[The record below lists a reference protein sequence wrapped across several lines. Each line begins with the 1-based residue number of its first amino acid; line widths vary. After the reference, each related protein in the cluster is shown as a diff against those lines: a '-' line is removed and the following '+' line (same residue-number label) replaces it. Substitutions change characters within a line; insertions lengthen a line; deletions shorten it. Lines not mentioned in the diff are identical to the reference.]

1 MSATITTTTTTITT
15 SFDNDTPGAFRPS
28 LTGGSPLGAESSD
41 ILFAPSQ
48 RNQGSPET
56 LADVLDELGLPPWLK
71 NAARNMLLAG
81 DGGSQ
86 LPSESSAAKTINSF
100 QRDNGIRY
108 LSPDQ
113 VKQMAETGY
122 FTDKNGKTR
131 LVEGDV
137 QLAAQKLMANGGELY
152 RKLESAKNGEHDGKL
167 SQEDY
172 RCAVKDGTISANGGS
187 GYSEPMRGISLLD
200 FMNAIMNGNI
210 STNRPS
216 EYGAAKTINDFQKA
230 HGISHLSIDQLQQM
244 AETGYCKDKN
254 GKFIP
259 VPEEVQDAA
268 RAMAANNFELFKKL
282 ESATNGEHDGSL
294 SIGDFGEAVKD
305 GSISKGRGSDFMR
318 DVSFEMEPEGGFD
331 GLPSRGDAAR
341 TIRDFQKDNG
351 IRLLDI
357 DQLRKMA
364 ETGYYTDKLGRT
376 REVSPEVQQAA
387 QRMAANNFE
396 LFKQLESATNGE
408 HDGKLSQGD
417 YTEAVKDGTI
427 QGRSG
432 HQPDYRYI
440 RNPDEAWPA
449 GGDRASA
456 TAASRTM
463 QDFQGQHGIRFLTI
477 DQVRQMATSGYCTD
491 KNGNT
496 IQVPDEVRQAAQRMA
511 ANNYALFK
519 ELESAT
525 NGEHDGRL
533 SMKDYGNAGK
543 DRVIYT

>member
-15 SFDNDTPGAFRPS
+15 NFDNDTPGAFRPV

-41 ILFAPSQ
+41 ILFAPPS
-48 RNQGSPET
+48 RNQGAPES

-86 LPSESSAAKTINSF
+86 LPSESSAARTINSF
-100 QRDNGIRY
+100 QKDNDIRY

-122 FTDKNGKTR
+122 FTDKNGKTS
-131 LVEGDV
+131 LVDGEV

-172 RCAVKDGTISANGGS
+172 RYAVKDGTISANGGS
-187 GYSEPMRGISLLD
+187 DYSPSMRGISLLD

-210 STNRPS
+210 SSNRPS
-216 EYGAAKTINDFQKA
+216 EYGAAKTINDFQKE

-282 ESATNGEHDGSL
+282 ESATNGKHDGSL
-294 SIGDFGEAVKD
+294 SIGDFREAVKD
-305 GSISKGRGSDFMR
+305 GSISKGGGFVPDG
-318 DVSFEMEPEGGFD
+318 DYELEPEEGFD
-331 GLPSRGDAAR
+331 SLPSRADAAR
-341 TIRDFQKDNG
+341 TIRDFQKDND
-351 IRLLDI
+351 IRLLDVE
-357 DQLRKMA
+357 QVRKMA
-364 ETGYYTDKLGRT
+364 ETGYYTDKFGRS
-376 REVSPEVQQAA
+376 RPVPDDVRLAA

-427 QGRSG
+427 QARSG
-432 HQPDYRYI
+432 DRPDYRYF
-440 RNPDEAWPA
+440 RNPDEVWPG
-449 GGDRASA
+449 GGDRTSA
-456 TAASRTM
+456 TAASHTM
-463 QDFQGQHGIRFLTI
+463 QEFQAQHGIRFLDI
-477 DQVRQMATSGYCTD
+477 DQVRQMATTGYCTD
-491 KNGNT
+491 KDGNT
-496 IQVPDEVRQAAQRMA
+496 IQVPEEVRSAAQRMA

-533 SMKDYGNAGK
+533 SMKDYRNAGQ
-543 DRVIYT
+543 DRILQT

>member
-15 SFDNDTPGAFRPS
+15 TFDNDTPGLFRPS
-28 LTGGSPLGAESSD
+28 FTGGSPLGAESSD

-48 RNQGSPET
+48 RQQGSSDP

-131 LVEGDV
+131 LVDDDV
-137 QLAAQKLMANGGELY
+137 RLAAQKMMANGGELY

-172 RCAVKDGTISANGGS
+172 RYAVKDGTISANGGS
-187 GYSEPMRGISLLD
+187 DYPSTMRGISLLD

-210 STNRPS
+210 SSNRPS
-216 EYGAAKTINDFQKA
+216 EYGAAKTINDFQKE

-254 GKFIP
+254 GKFIQ

-268 RAMAANNFELFKKL
+268 RAMAANDFELFKKL
-282 ESATNGEHDGSL
+282 ESATNGKHDGSL

-305 GSISKGRGSDFMR
+305 GSISKGSGFMR
-318 DVSFEMEPEGGFD
+318 DVGFELEPEGGFE
-331 GLPSRGDAAR
+331 GLPSRADAAR
-341 TIRDFQKDNG
+341 TIKDFQKDND
-351 IRLLDI
+351 IHLLDVN
-357 DQLRKMA
+357 QVRQMA
-364 ETGYYTDKLGRT
+364 ETGYYTDKSGRS
-376 REVSPEVQQAA
+376 RPVPDDVRLAA

-408 HDGKLSQGD
+408 HDGRLSQGD

-440 RNPDEAWPA
+440 RNPDDVWT
-449 GGDRASA
+449 GSGDRTSA

-463 QDFQGQHGIRFLTI
+463 QEFQAQHGIRFLNV
-477 DQVRQMATSGYCTD
+477 DQVRQMATTGYCTD
-491 KNGNT
+491 KDGNT
-496 IQVPDEVRQAAQRMA
+496 IQVPEEVRQAAQRMA
-511 ANNYALFK
+511 ADNYALFK

-533 SMKDYGNAGK
+533 SMKDYRNA
-543 DRVIYT
+543 DRDRYFAT

>member
-15 SFDNDTPGAFRPS
+15 TFDNDTPGIFRPV
-28 LTGGSPLGAESSD
+28 LTGGSQFGPESSD
-41 ILFAPSQ
+41 ILFAPQ

-56 LADVLDELGLPPWLK
+56 LDDVLDELGLPAWLK
-71 NAARNMLLAG
+71 NAARNMLLSG
-81 DGGSQ
+81 EGGSQ
-86 LPSESSAAKTINSF
+86 LPSESSAAKTINDF
-100 QRDNGIRY
+100 QKDNNIRY

-122 FTDKNGKTR
+122 FTDKDGKTR
-131 LVEGDV
+131 LVPGDV
-137 QLAAQKLMANGGELY
+137 QLAAQRMMANGGELY

-187 GYSEPMRGISLLD
+187 DYPPTRGISLLD

-216 EYGAAKTINDFQKA
+216 EYGAAKTINDFQKE

-254 GKFIP
+254 GKFIQ

-282 ESATNGEHDGSL
+282 ESATNGKHDGSL
-294 SIGDFGEAVKD
+294 SIGDFREAVKD
-305 GSISKGRGSDFMR
+305 GSISR
-318 DVSFEMEPEGGFD
+318 DSGYVHDGGFELELDDGVD
-331 GLPSRGDAAR
+331 GLPSRADAAR
-341 TIRDFQKDNG
+341 TIRDFQKDKNIG
-351 IRLLDI
+351 LLDVE
-357 DQLRKMA
+357 QVRMMA
-364 ETGYYTDKLGRT
+364 ETGYYADKSGRT
-376 REVSPEVQQAA
+376 HQVPDDVRLAA

-432 HQPDYRYI
+432 WPDYRYI
-440 RNPDEAWPA
+440 RNPDETWP
-449 GGDRASA
+449 GGDRTSASF
-456 TAASRTM
+456 AARTM
-463 QDFQGQHGIRFLTI
+463 QEFQAEHGMRFLTI
-477 DQVRQMATSGYCTD
+477 DQVRQMATTGYCTD
-491 KNGNT
+491 KHGNT
-496 IQVPDEVRQAAQRMA
+496 IQVPEEVRQAAQRMA

-533 SMKDYGNAGK
+533 SMKDYRNAGK
-543 DRVIYT
+543 DRVFQT

>member
-15 SFDNDTPGAFRPS
+15 TFDNDTPGAFRPV
-28 LTGGSPLGAESSD
+28 LTGVSPLGAESSD
-41 ILFAPSQ
+41 ILFARSP
-48 RNQGSPET
+48 RGQGSPET
-56 LADVLDELGLPPWLK
+56 LADVLDELDLPAWLK
-71 NAARNMLLAG
+71 NAARNMLFAG

-100 QRDNGIRY
+100 QKDNGIRY

-113 VKQMAETGY
+113 VRQMAETGY

-131 LVEGDV
+131 LVPEDV

-172 RCAVKDGTISANGGS
+172 RYAVEDGTISPNGGS
-187 GYSEPMRGISLLD
+187 GYAPTMRGISLLD

-210 STNRPS
+210 SSNRPS
-216 EYGAAKTINDFQKA
+216 EYGAAKTINDFQKE
-230 HGISHLSIDQLQQM
+230 HGISHLSIDQIQQM

-254 GKFIP
+254 GKFIQ

-282 ESATNGEHDGSL
+282 ESATNGKHDGSL
-294 SIGDFGEAVKD
+294 SIGDFREAVKD
-305 GSISKGRGSDFMR
+305 GSIGKGSGFVR
-318 DVSFEMEPEGGFD
+318 DASFDLELEGGFD
-331 GLPSRGDAAR
+331 GLPSRADAAR
-341 TIRDFQKDNG
+341 TIRDFQKDND

-357 DQLRKMA
+357 DQLRQMA
-364 ETGYYTDKLGRT
+364 ETGYYTDKSGKT
-376 REVSPEVQQAA
+376 RQVPEEVQQAA

-417 YTEAVKDGTI
+417 YSEAVKDGTI
-427 QGRSG
+427 QARSG
-432 HQPDYRYI
+432 DRPDYRYI
-440 RNPDEAWPA
+440 RNPDEVRP
-449 GGDRASA
+449 GGDWTSASA
-456 TAASRTM
+456 ATRTM
-463 QDFQGQHGIRFLTI
+463 QHFQAEHGIRFLTI
-477 DQVRQMATSGYCTD
+477 DQVRQMAATGYCTD
-491 KNGNT
+491 KNGKT
-496 IQVPDEVRQAAQRMA
+496 IQVPEEVQQAAQRMA

-533 SMKDYGNAGK
+533 SMKDYRNAGR
-543 DRVIYT
+543 DRVFYT

>member
-15 SFDNDTPGAFRPS
+15 TFDNDTPGIFRPV
-28 LTGGSPLGAESSD
+28 LTGGSQFGPESSD
-41 ILFAPSQ
+41 ILFAPQ

-56 LADVLDELGLPPWLK
+56 LDDVLDELGLPAWLK
-71 NAARNMLLAG
+71 NAARNMLLSG
-81 DGGSQ
+81 EGGSQ
-86 LPSESSAAKTINSF
+86 LPSESSAAKTINDF
-100 QRDNGIRY
+100 QKDNNIRY

-122 FTDKNGKTR
+122 FTDKDGKTR
-131 LVEGDV
+131 LVPGDV
-137 QLAAQKLMANGGELY
+137 QLAAQRMMANGGELY

-187 GYSEPMRGISLLD
+187 DYPPTRGISLLD

-216 EYGAAKTINDFQKA
+216 EYGAAKTINDFQKE

-254 GKFIP
+254 GKFIQ

-282 ESATNGEHDGSL
+282 ESATNGKHDGSL
-294 SIGDFGEAVKD
+294 SIGDFREAVKD
-305 GSISKGRGSDFMR
+305 GSISR
-318 DVSFEMEPEGGFD
+318 DGGYVHDGGFELELDDGFD
-331 GLPSRGDAAR
+331 GLPSRADAAR
-341 TIRDFQKDNG
+341 TIRDFQKDKNIG
-351 IRLLDI
+351 LLDVE
-357 DQLRKMA
+357 QVRMMA
-364 ETGYYTDKLGRT
+364 ETGYYTDKSGRT
-376 REVSPEVQQAA
+376 HQVPDDVRLAA

-432 HQPDYRYI
+432 WPDYRYI
-440 RNPDEAWPA
+440 RNPDETWP
-449 GGDRASA
+449 GGDRTSASF
-456 TAASRTM
+456 AARTM
-463 QDFQGQHGIRFLTI
+463 QEFQAEHGMRFLTI
-477 DQVRQMATSGYCTD
+477 DQVRQMATTGYCTD
-491 KNGNT
+491 KHGNT
-496 IQVPDEVRQAAQRMA
+496 IQVPEEVRQAAQRMA

-533 SMKDYGNAGK
+533 SMKDYRNAGK
-543 DRVIYT
+543 DRVFQT

>member
-15 SFDNDTPGAFRPS
+15 TFDNDTPGYLRPS
-28 LTGGSPLGAESSD
+28 FNGGSPLGAESSD

-48 RNQGSPET
+48 RNQGSSDP

-81 DGGSQ
+81 DGGNQ

-131 LVEGDV
+131 LVDDDV
-137 QLAAQKLMANGGELY
+137 RLAAQKMMANGGELY

-172 RCAVKDGTISANGGS
+172 RYAVKDGTISANGGS
-187 GYSEPMRGISLLD
+187 GYEPTMRGISLLD

-210 STNRPS
+210 SSNRPS
-216 EYGAAKTINDFQKA
+216 EYGAAKTINDFQKE

-254 GKFIP
+254 GKFIQ

-282 ESATNGEHDGSL
+282 ESATNGKHDGSL
-294 SIGDFGEAVKD
+294 SIGDFSEAVQD
-305 GSISKGRGSDFMR
+305 GSISKGRGSMR
-318 DVSFEMEPEGGFD
+318 DVSFELEPED
-331 GLPSRGDAAR
+331 SVEGLPSRADAAR
-341 TIRDFQKDNG
+341 TIRDFQKNND
-351 IRLLDI
+351 IHLLDVN
-357 DQLRKMA
+357 QVQQMA
-364 ETGYYTDKLGRT
+364 ETGYYTDKFGRT
-376 REVSPEVQQAA
+376 RPVPDDVRLAA

-440 RNPDEAWPA
+440 RNPDETWPG
-449 GGDRASA
+449 GGDRTSA
-456 TAASRTM
+456 TAATRTM
-463 QDFQGQHGIRFLTI
+463 QEFQAQHGIRFLNV
-477 DQVRQMATSGYCTD
+477 DQVRQMATTGYCTD
-491 KNGNT
+491 KDGNT
-496 IQVPDEVRQAAQRMA
+496 IQVPEEVRQAAQRMA
-511 ANNYALFK
+511 ADNYALFK

-533 SMKDYGNAGK
+533 SMKDYRNA
-543 DRVIYT
+543 DRDRYFAT

>member
-1 MSATITTTTTTITT
+1 MSATITKTTTTITT
-15 SFDNDTPGAFRPS
+15 TFDNDRPGLFRTGPS
-28 LTGGSPLGAESSD
+28 GGSPLGPESSD
-41 ILFAPSQ
+41 ILFAPSP
-48 RNQGSPET
+48 RNQGSPES
-56 LADVLDELGLPPWLK
+56 LADVLDELGLPAWLK
-71 NAARNMLLAG
+71 NAARNMLLSG

-86 LPSESSAAKTINSF
+86 LPSESSAAKTINTF
-100 QRDNGIRY
+100 QKDNGIRY
-108 LSPDQ
+108 LSPEQ

-122 FTDKNGKTR
+122 FTDKNGNTS
-131 LVEGDV
+131 LVSGDV
-137 QLAAQKLMANGGELY
+137 QLAAQKMMANGGELY

-172 RCAVKDGTISANGGS
+172 RYAVKDGTISANGGT
-187 GYSEPMRGISLLD
+187 GYSQPTRGISLLD

-216 EYGAAKTINDFQKA
+216 EYGAAKTINDFQKE
-230 HGISHLSIDQLQQM
+230 HDISHLSIDQLQQM

-294 SIGDFGEAVKD
+294 SIGDFREAVKD
-305 GSISKGRGSDFMR
+305 GSIGNGGFMR
-318 DVSFEMEPEGGFD
+318 DTGFELEPEGGFD
-331 GLPSRGDAAR
+331 SLPSRADAAR
-341 TIRDFQKDNG
+341 TIRDFQKDHD
-351 IRLLDI
+351 IRLLDV
-357 DQLRKMA
+357 DQVRQMA
-364 ETGYYTDKLGRT
+364 ETGYYTDKFGRT
-376 REVSPEVQQAA
+376 RPVPDEVRLAA

-427 QGRSG
+427 QARSG
-432 HQPDYRYI
+432 DRPDYRYI
-440 RNPDEAWPA
+440 RNPDEVWPA
-449 GGDRASA
+449 GGDRTSA
-456 TAASRTM
+456 TAAARTM
-463 QDFQGQHGIRFLTI
+463 QDFQAQHGIRFLNV
-477 DQVRQMATSGYCTD
+477 DQVRQMATTGYCTD

-496 IQVPDEVRQAAQRMA
+496 IQVPEEVRQAAQRMA

-533 SMKDYGNAGK
+533 SMKDYRNAGTG
-543 DRVIYT
+543 RVFQT